1 MRLVSAS
8 NLKALMGSYRTY
20 QYLPVIWSAYSA
32 YNALNV
38 FECLKCISTAKRKKI
53 LESRA
58 TIACYAVS
66 IRSMFSSVLD
76 AMTNTSRV
84 VKDLEVD
91 RMEPNDEFGFQTSL

>member
-1 MRLVSAS
+1 MYASVSA
-8 NLKALMGSYRTY
+8 NYLEALVGSYRTY
-20 QYLPVIWSAYSA
+20 QYLPVILNAYSAYSA
-32 YNALNV
+32 LNA
-38 FECLKCISTAKRKKI
+38 FECLKCFFAAQRKKI

-58 TIACYAVS
+58 TIACYTVS

-91 RMEPNDEFGFQTSL
+91 RMESSTLRIRALA